1 MPAKYDALVRYL
13 RAQPGDRVTLTL
25 PEIEAIIGSPLPAG
39 ARQRRWWLLPY
50 PSSHMLRPLVQA
62 AGWRVV
68 LDGFWGRTPAVTFV
82 REGDSMTPG
91 LP

>member
-1 MPAKYDALVRYL
+1 MPAKYDALVSYL
-13 RAQPGDRVTLTL
+13 RAQPGDRVALTL

-39 ARQRRWWLLPY
+39 ARRRQWWGSTWSPY
-50 PSSHMLRPLVQA
+50 MPRQVVGV

-68 LDGFWGRTPAVTFV
+68 LGGFWGRTPAVTFV

-91 LP
+91 LS